1 MLSMTGLG
9 LVTAENGKAI
19 FGFGERLVRSLEYL
33 RFKAKSH
40 NAIYAYETVSR
51 VVSEQNKY
59 RLYMEMFPKEWRRS
73 RSSLYKAGHFKAYS
87 ERTNEFFQLV
97 NDKCFPLLEYWH
109 DDPEL
114 ELERFAIP
122 AMNFDLCCEEVDFA
136 HLRVSYLAGLM
147 FYFVEDDEIWTFFSE
162 KYDVE
167 KELFPSINAS
177 SHASIW
183 HEKQS
188 ARTKPYSDLIRLVD
202 HSTGNPWLDIT
213 HCQYPEFF
221 EWNKETVDWLTETY
235 KSANLYF
242 KNLEQLDERIE
253 EDAQTF
259 LFELISFWNTG
270 KVGSGS
276 KGKR

>member
-1 MLSMTGLG
+1 MTRLAYAS
-9 LVTAENGKAI
+9 VENGRVNYA
-19 FGFGERLVRSLEYL
+19 FGDRLIRSLEYL

-40 NAIYAYETVSR
+40 NAIYACETVSR

-136 HLRVSYLAGLM
+136 HLRVSYLVGLM
-147 FYFVEDDEIWTFFSE
+147 FYFVEDDEIWTYFAE
-162 KYDVE
+162 QYGVDRKLLPPI
-167 KELFPSINAS
+167 KAS
-177 SHASIW
+177 SHANVLRD
-183 HEKQS
+183 KQS
-188 ARTKPYSDLIRLVD
+188 ARTKPYSDLVRLVD
-202 HSTGNPWLDIT
+202 HSTGNPWLDISN
-213 HCQYPEFF
+213 CQYPELF

-235 KSANLYF
+235 KSAGQYF
-242 KNLEQLDERIE
+242 KNLEGLDERIE

-270 KVGSGS
+270 RIVSRGSL
-276 KGKR
+276 K